1 LESLSS
7 LFDKLESNV
16 AAVILEPMNVV
27 YPNQGYLE
35 AVKELA
41 HSKGALL
48 IFDET
53 ITGFRFSSG
62 GAQELFGVTPDLS
75 TFGKGMAN
83 GYPIS
88 AVVGRKDVMMEMEE
102 IFFSGTFG
110 GELLSLAAAKHV
122 LERHKSENIAARLD
136 SIGSELQDLTNQAI
150 KNSGMS
156 KVLSMS
162 GHPSWKF
169 LNWSATENYS
179 IEQVR
184 TYFMQL
190 VFERGLLVLGTH
202 NVTLAHSTKITK
214 KISNIYFEV
223 LNIMQKTI
231 EKENLQDELKVS
243 PLKPLF
249 KVR

>member
-1 LESLSS
+1 M
-7 LFDKLESNV
+7 NV
-16 AAVILEPMNVV
+16 A

-35 AVKELA
+35 AVKDLA
-41 HSKGALL
+41 HSQGALL

-53 ITGFRFSSG
+53 ITGFRYSTG
-62 GAQELFGVTPDLS
+62 GAQELFGVTPDIS

-83 GYPIS
+83 GFPIS

-122 LERHKSENIAARLD
+122 IERHKRENLARKLANT
-136 SIGSELQDLTNQAI
+136 GECLEALTNLAI
-150 KNSGMS
+150 QDAGIGEL
-156 KVLSMS
+156 LSLS
-162 GHPSWKF
+162 GHPTWTF
-169 LNWSATENYS
+169 LNWRSVEE
-179 IEQVR
+179 IK

-190 VFERGLLVLGTH
+190 IFERGLLVLGTH
-202 NVTLAHSTKITK
+202 NVTLAHKEKIVK
-214 KISNIYFEV
+214 RISEIYFDVFE
-223 LNIMQKTI
+223 IMKDKI
-231 EKENLQDELKVS
+231 EKGTLKNELKVE

>member
-1 LESLSS
+1 MNSLSS
-7 LFDKLESNV
+7 LFSQLESKV
-16 AAVILEPMNVV
+16 AAVILEPMNVA

-53 ITGFRFSSG
+53 ITGFRFSTG
-62 GAQELFGVTPDLS
+62 GAQELFDVTPDLS

-122 LERHKSENIAARLD
+122 IGRHKNENVGEELEI
-136 SIGSELQDLTNQAI
+136 IGGNLEALTNRAI
-150 KNSGMS
+150 HEAGIGELIS
-156 KVLSMS
+156 LS
-162 GHPSWKF
+162 GHPTWTF
-169 LNWSATENYS
+169 LNWRSTPEFS
-179 IEQVR
+179 VEEIK

-190 VFERGLLVLGTH
+190 IFQRGLLVLGTH
-202 NVTLAHSTKITK
+202 NVTLAHNQKIVK
-214 KISNIYFEV
+214 KISEIYFEV
-223 LNIMQKTI
+223 FEIMKDKI
-231 EKENLQDELKVS
+231 EKGTLRSELKVE
-243 PLKPLF
+243 PVKPLF